1 MNVYIPSEVIVSVST
16 TLLLTTNLNKSP
28 VAAETVTPK
37 FPVYPEWSPLATCPL
52 PTGNPLTDVIINQAG
67 VTSSIDAPNPPLLV
81 ILINPPPGAAVVVVV
96 VGAPP
101 PEVVVVVVGGCVVV
115 VVVVVVVG
123 GCVVVVVVV
132 GGCVVVVVVEVVDDV
147 TPAHTVWLANIPTLA
162 PVFQ

>member
-101 PEVVVVVVGGCVVV
+101 PEVVVVVVGAAVVV
-115 VVVVVVVG
+115 VVVD
-123 GCVVVVVVV
+123 
-132 GGCVVVVVVEVVDDV
+132 VVEVDVLVVDVDV
-147 TPAHTVWLANIPTLA
+147 VEVDVLVVDVVLVVGQGVA
-162 PVFQ
+162 F